1 IIIKKLRWFRIMRI
15 YLTRHGQTEWNIENR
30 MQGWKDSALTP
41 EGINNAISLGNSLKN
56 IEFNAIYTST
66 SSRAVNTA
74 KLLSSQSNTS
84 LILNPNLREI
94 NMGAWEGK
102 THEEIKKAYPA
113 QYKNF
118 WENPIYYEPDGG
130 ETLEQFV
137 DRVVSVFN
145 TIISTHQEGNILIVT
160 HAIFLKALLM
170 HVKGESITN
179 LWDPPFIHGTSLT
192 VLEIKDENYTIQLEG
207 DTTHLNTPVTT
218 Q

>member
-1 IIIKKLRWFRIMRI
+1 MMRI

>member
-1 IIIKKLRWFRIMRI
+1 MRI

>member
-1 IIIKKLRWFRIMRI
+1 MMRI

-56 IEFNAIYTST
+56 IEFNTIYTST
-66 SSRAVNTA
+66 SNRAVNTA
-74 KLLSSQSNTS
+74 KLLSKQNDTS
-84 LILNPNLREI
+84 LILNPDLREI
-94 NMGAWEGK
+94 NMGIWEGK

-118 WENPIYYEPDGG
+118 WENPMYYEPIGG
-130 ETLEQFV
+130 ESFKEFV

-160 HAIFLKALLM
+160 HAIFLKTLLM
-170 HVKGESITN
+170 HVKEESITN

-192 VLEIKDENYTIQLEG
+192 ILEIKDEGYTIQLEG
-207 DTTHLNTPVTT
+207 DTTHLNTSVTL
-218 Q
+218 